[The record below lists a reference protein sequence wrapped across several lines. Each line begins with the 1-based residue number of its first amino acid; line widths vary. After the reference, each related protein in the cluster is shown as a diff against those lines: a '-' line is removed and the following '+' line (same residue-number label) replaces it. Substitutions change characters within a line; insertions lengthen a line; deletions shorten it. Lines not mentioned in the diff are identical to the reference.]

1 MSTPQV
7 TATVSKVGA
16 GEESVWSRAA
26 TLTRRLAWI
35 SLVANVVVILQGAV
49 VRITGSGAGCGSH
62 WPTCNGEIVPLQPS
76 LETGIEFSHRLL
88 SFGVLVLGAWLLVR
102 ALRTRRERPGL
113 ATFAGLAMVFL
124 VIEAL
129 IGAATVLLG
138 LTGDNTSVAR
148 GVWVAGHLVN
158 SLVLIGLLSATVVY
172 SRAQAPAYPLRIGRQ
187 GGLAAVLG
195 IALLAALVLSFTG
208 GIAAMGNTI
217 FPSDSLAEGFRADF
231 DSDSHPLIRLRILHP
246 LIAVAVGTYLFVGL
260 GLSWWLKPVPE
271 ARRTARVLLGVY
283 LAQLVVGVFNL
294 ALLGPFVLQLLH
306 LFMAVAAFGLL
317 AALTI
322 LMLGGSME
330 YYRRDNQQNDM
341 QKNTALEGA

>member
-1 MSTPQV
+1 V
-7 TATVSKVGA
+7 TATVNRVGVGA
-16 GEESVWSRAA
+16 TSAWSRAGV
-26 TLTRRLAWI
+26 LTRRLAWI
-35 SLVANVVVILQGAV
+35 SLVANVVVILQGAI

-62 WPTCNGEIVPLQPS
+62 WPTCNGEIVPLQPT
-76 LETGIEFSHRLL
+76 LEAGIEFSHRLL
-88 SFGVLVLGAWLLVR
+88 SFAVLVIGAWLLVR

-113 ATFAGLAMVFL
+113 ATFAGLAMAFL

-158 SLVLIGLLSATVVY
+158 SLVLIGMLSATVVY
-172 SRAQAPAYPLRIGRQ
+172 ARRDAPNYPLRIGRQ
-187 GGLAAVLG
+187 GALAAVLG
-195 IALLAALVLSFTG
+195 VALLAALVLSFTG

-217 FPSDSLAEGFRADF
+217 FPSESLAAGIRADF
-231 DSDSHPLIRLRILHP
+231 DPNSHPLIRLRILHP
-246 LIAVAVGTYLFVGL
+246 LIAIAVGTYLFIGL

-271 ARRTARVLLGVY
+271 ARRTAQVLLGVY

-306 LFMAVAAFGLL
+306 LLMAVLAFGLL
-317 AALTI
+317 AAVTVL
-322 LMLGGSME
+322 LLAGSAE
-330 YYRRDNQQNDM
+330 YHRNYH
-341 QKNTALEGA
+341 QKNATEGA